1 MNANKV
7 REILKK
13 EGICEE
19 NIDMY
24 IEYVFSNETEVI
36 GLTVE
41 EVIDDYG
48 EYILK

>member
-13 EGICEE
+13 EGIHEE

-41 EVIDDYG
+41 EVIGDYG